1 MMHSRAPNPVMQ
13 IVTYGA
19 VFFCVTSLTI
29 VWTRFSGGLALVWPG
44 AAIAAALF
52 LTIPRSHSLAAAVTL
67 AAFSTLATALFGLG
81 PVWAIPFALVNVFEA
96 WLIAWLL
103 VRFRPQRDYVES
115 EIGIVWLGFLAG
127 IVGPLAASIPG
138 GILAS
143 QVIPGG
149 WQEHSFSWFIA
160 HGLGTLLVMPLT
172 LLLASYKKPVFARL
186 LKRDRILPFIG
197 MTLLT
202 IGISA
207 VALLQS
213 TFPTL
218 FLPVVPLVL
227 ASFRFGRFGAAITVL
242 LITLASA
249 GTLGTDTGVFAEL
262 TIPLWQKALF
272 LQFYLSILVLLSFPL
287 AVALKQ
293 RQRFMEELANRE
305 AMQRL
310 IADHS
315 DDALLQLDQHGMIRF
330 ASPAS
335 IRLSGRDKVVDLHL
349 AAFFSEFD
357 KEIVDGTLRSA
368 AQYPGHT
375 EIIERSVERGGQ
387 TRWLEAKLRAIDSS
401 KHQASAY
408 VVTIRDVT
416 ARKLDEIQAS
426 REARTD
432 ALTGLPNR
440 RAFLDVLED
449 QLEFADEEPFALAL
463 VDLDY
468 FKRVN
473 DSYGHAV
480 GDAVLKQVAEIM
492 RESANDNCFFARLGG
507 EEFGMI
513 AVGPARET
521 AAIICEKLRLAIQ
534 RHVMTDNDGGTFNI
548 TASLGIARI
557 AERCSSSMAM
567 QAADGP
573 LYSAK
578 AAGRNRL
585 RHAQDMGRHGE
596 NRKPPLEDSRVAA
609 NS

>member
-1 MMHSRAPNPVMQ
+1 MMHPGLRIA
-13 IVTYGA
+13 IYG
-19 VFFCVTSLTI
+19 VLFFSVTSLTI
-29 VWTRFSGGLALVWPG
+29 FSTRFAGGLALVWPG
-44 AAIAAALF
+44 TA
-52 LTIPRSHSLAAAVTL
+52 
-67 AAFSTLATALFGLG
+67 LATALFLTLPTERHVHAGAVLVALSTSATALFGFG
-81 PVWAIPFALVNVFEA
+81 PDWSFPLALVNIFEG
-96 WLIAWLL
+96 WFIAFLL
-103 VRFRPQRDYVES
+103 NRARPQRDFVES
-115 EIGIVWLGFLAG
+115 ESGMVWLGFLAG
-127 IVGPLAASIPG
+127 IVGIIPSAVVGGAIAAQIVGGNVFEHAASWLVG
-138 GILAS
+138 
-143 QVIPGG
+143 
-149 WQEHSFSWFIA
+149 
-160 HGLGTLLVMPLT
+160 HGLGTLLVLPLA
-172 LLLASYKKPVFARL
+172 LLLESYSRADYRHV
-186 LKRDRILPFIG
+186 RDWRRVLPFIAILSF
-197 MTLLT
+197 TALVSVVAFSQSLLP
-202 IGISA
+202 A
-207 VALLQS
+207 
-213 TFPTL
+213 L
-218 FLPVVPLVL
+218 FLPIVPLVL
-227 ASFRFGRFGAAITVL
+227 ASFRFRRFGAAIAVL
-242 LITLASA
+242 IITAAAAGTLASET
-249 GTLGTDTGVFAEL
+249 GTFAEL
-262 TIPLWQKALF
+262 AIPLWQKALF

-357 KEIVDGTLRSA
+357 KEIVDRTLRSA

-609 NS
+609 NT